1 MGILRSES
9 MSHGT
14 LVLPNDKARDYI
26 DILGREV
33 NLQFVDMNSI
43 TMNRQYKKYIQRI
56 DEMERILR
64 VLYTEIEKLPDVKV
78 IKGNYE
84 NFLDHDHLYQLDKV
98 EESLQ
103 SLHTQFISFRDNN
116 MDLMQQKSSAIE
128 ECAVAKA
135 ASLSFAPISMYN
147 DSGNLRSSNE
157 DFYLTNA
164 VERGESGFLTG
175 NLHSSP
181 LVNQRITDRM
191 NNVSGFGEMMFSS
204 IAGVVKQEDQEKFA
218 RALFRATRGNTFTHF
233 QPIFENITDP
243 KTSKGVQKVVFVIYF
258 QGATTSAVYDKISRI
273 CDAFSVSIYPWP
285 SSYEN
290 AIQRIDE
297 LNTLIQDKE
306 KALQAYEQYITL
318 EIETLIQP
326 VNSNNGNSLI
336 EEWRLFCIKEK
347 SIYATLNLFEGSDI
361 TLRADCWYPLDEE
374 DRIRKILIAES
385 STQHVGAFLL
395 TNTSSGGGAGI
406 HISEGNSH
414 DDEANISNTPPTY
427 IKTNGFTAAFQ
438 DFVNSYGVPRYQEI
452 NPALFTLV
460 SFPFLF
466 GIMYGDIGHGSIV
479 FIIGLLLV
487 FYHNKLS
494 KSVSDEN
501 FKILMSGRYMITMMG
516 FFATYCGFLYNDFF
530 AAGLDLFGSRYLLSD
545 EKLADGS
552 HVYVPNN
559 NSTSV
564 SFPYPFGFDPV
575 WKGAVNEM
583 SFLNS
588 FKMKFSVIIAFLQM
602 TLGVLLKGFNNI
614 YFKNY
619 IDFFFEF
626 VPQLIFMVGF
636 IGYLNFLIF
645 FKWLTPVEGYNKPSI
660 LNALIG
666 LQSSLFGADIPLN
679 ERFYFSQPQVQ
690 KYITIALV
698 ISVPWMF
705 FPKPL
710 YLIYKS
716 RKERNHSGG
725 NKSNRQMSSYS
736 SISSKFSSLSND
748 FSSNKFNKSSN
759 MLSEDGNQL
768 IESGHESSSGGGHSD
783 PTEIFIHQLIET
795 VEFLIGSISNTA
807 SYLRLWALS
816 LAHNMLALVAL
827 QFTILEALA
836 SKSLILKTV
845 QLFTLFF
852 LFFAFTSFIMI
863 VMDSLECFLHGLR
876 LQWVEFQNKF
886 YKGDG
891 ILFAPLNHLRIIL
904 ETEEMLNSS

>member
-14 LVLPNDKARDYI
+14 LVLPNDRAREYI

-64 VLYTEIEKLPDVKV
+64 VLFSEIEKLPDVKV
-78 IKGNYE
+78 LKGNYE
-84 NFLDHDHLYQLDKV
+84 NFLDHDHVYQLDKV

-103 SLHTQFISFRDNN
+103 SLYGQFISFRDNN
-116 MDLMQQKSSAIE
+116 ADLIHQKSSAIE

-147 DSGNLRSSNE
+147 NDRSNS
-157 DFYLTNA
+157 DFYMTNA
-164 VERGESGFLTG
+164 VERGEGGMHGG
-175 NLHSSP
+175 NPTPSSP
-181 LVNQRITDRM
+181 LMNPGIMDGI
-191 NNVSGFGEMMFSS
+191 NNVSGFGDMMFSS
-204 IAGVVKQEDQEKFA
+204 IAGVVKHEDQEKFA

-233 QPIFENITDP
+233 QSIAENIMDP
-243 KTSKGVQKVVFVIYF
+243 KTSKDVQKVVFVIYF

-273 CDAFSVSIYPWP
+273 CDAFNVSIYPWP
-285 SSYEN
+285 SNYEH
-290 AIQRIDE
+290 AIQRISE

-318 EIETLIQP
+318 EIETLLQP

-361 TLRADCWYPLDEE
+361 TLRADCWYPTEE
-374 DRIRKILIAES
+374 EEKIRKILIAES

-395 TNTSSGGGAGI
+395 TNTSSGGHGVAGI
-406 HISEGNSH
+406 HISEGGSH

-427 IKTNGFTAAFQ
+427 IKTNDFTVAFQ
-438 DFVNSYGVPRYQEI
+438 DFVNSYGIPRYQEV

-466 GIMYGDIGHGSIV
+466 GIMYGDVGHGFIV
-479 FIIGLLLV
+479 FLIGLVLV
-487 FYHNKLS
+487 LNYGKL
-494 KSVSDEN
+494 KKINDEN
-501 FKILMSGRYMITMMG
+501 MKILVSGRYMITMMG
-516 FFATYCGFLYNDFF
+516 FFATYCGLIYNDFF
-530 AAGLDLFGSRYLLSD
+530 AAGLDIFGSRYTLSHD
-545 EKLADGS
+545 KLPDGS
-552 HVYVPNN
+552 HVFLPNN
-559 NSTSV
+559 NSTSA

-588 FKMKFSVIIAFLQM
+588 FKMKFSVIIAFFQM
-602 TLGVLLKGFNNI
+602 TLGVILKGFNNL

-619 IDFFFEF
+619 VDFFMEF
-626 VPQLIFMVGF
+626 IPQFIFMVGF

-645 FKWLTPVEGYNKPSI
+645 FKWLTPIEGYNKPSI

-679 ERFYFSQPQVQ
+679 DRFYLSQPVVQ
-690 KYITIALV
+690 KYITLALL

-716 RKERNHSGG
+716 RKQKKASEEESRI
-725 NKSNRQMSSYS
+725 RQQHLSSYS
-736 SISSKFSSLSND
+736 SVSSRFTSFTNSSKKISRSKSNL
-748 FSSNKFNKSSN
+748 
-759 MLSEDGNQL
+759 LSEDDHNL
-768 IESGHESSSGGGHSD
+768 IGHEVEESSGHSD

-827 QFTILEALA
+827 QFTIMKALN
-836 SKSLILKTV
+836 SKLLIVKVV
-845 QLFTLFF
+845 QLFNLFF
-852 LFFAFTSFIMI
+852 MFFAFTSFIMI
-863 VMDSLECFLHGLR
+863 LMDSLECFLHGLR

-891 ILFAPLNHLRIIL
+891 ILFAPLNHMRIIL
-904 ETEEMLNSS
+904 ETEELLNSS

>member
-84 NFLDHDHLYQLDKV
+84 SFLDHDHLYQLDKV

-103 SLHTQFISFRDNN
+103 NLYAQFISFRDNN
-116 MDLMQQKSSAIE
+116 MDLMQQKCSAIE

-147 DSGNLRSSNE
+147 SGNMRSSNE

-164 VERGESGFLTG
+164 VERGESGFLGG
-175 NLHSSP
+175 NLPSSP
-181 LVNQRITDRM
+181 LVNQRLTDRM
-191 NNVSGFGEMMFSS
+191 NNISGFGEMMFSS
-204 IAGVVKQEDQEKFA
+204 IAGVVRHEDQEKFA

-233 QPIFENITDP
+233 QPIFEDITDP

-297 LNTLIQDKE
+297 LNALIQDKE

-318 EIETLIQP
+318 EIDTLIQP

-374 DRIRKILIAES
+374 DKIRKILIAES

-395 TNTSSGGGAGI
+395 TNTSSGSGAGI
-406 HISEGNSH
+406 HIHEDSSH

-487 FYHNKLS
+487 FYHEKLS
-494 KSVSDEN
+494 KTVSDEN
-501 FKILMSGRYMITMMG
+501 VKILMSGRYMITMMG
-516 FFATYCGFLYNDFF
+516 FFATYCGLLYNDFF

-552 HVYVPNN
+552 HVYLPNN

-602 TLGVLLKGFNNI
+602 TLGVLLKGFNNL

-645 FKWLTPVEGYNKPSI
+645 FKWLTPVSGYNKPSI

-666 LQSSLFGADIPLN
+666 LQSSLFGADIPLG

-716 RKERNHSGG
+716 RKERSHMEENE
-725 NKSNRQMSSYS
+725 KSHRQMSSYS
-736 SISSKFSSLSND
+736 SVSSKFSISND
-748 FSSNKFNKSSN
+748 FSSNKFNKSN
-759 MLSEDGNQL
+759 NILSEEGNQL
-768 IESGHESSSGGGHSD
+768 ITNEHKSSGGGGHSD

-827 QFTILEALA
+827 QFTILKALA
-836 SKSLILKTV
+836 SKSLVLKTV
-845 QLFTLFF
+845 QLFNLFF